1 MHIAC
6 PCNASK
12 KHNFHLVTV
21 QQNCWISTALKFP
34 NTGNN
39 EPSYSE
45 VSLLDSKNKLPFQPS
60 AAART
65 STIQARVVVQQ
76 KLGCMEA
83 GLGSLRLQVERWAA
97 AGSEASAGTPAGRVW
112 TQPGCKAS
120 VVEDRQGQL
129 ETKKMKLA
137 WQWTQPQLQLC
148 SLNVSFPFLEK
159 TSKDPRL
166 CNRSFHLY
174 IWIQLFCKIL
184 LLNLKTFNETQ

>member
-97 AGSEASAGTPAGRVW
+97 AGLEASAGTPAGRVW

-129 ETKKMKLA
+129 ETKKWSWRDNEHNLNFSSAA
-137 WQWTQPQLQLC
+137 WMFH
-148 SLNVSFPFLEK
+148 FPF
-159 TSKDPRL
+159 
-166 CNRSFHLY
+166 
-174 IWIQLFCKIL
+174 
-184 LLNLKTFNETQ
+184 

>member
-45 VSLLDSKNKLPFQPS
+45 VSLLDSKNKLPFQQI

-120 VVEDRQGQL
+120 VVEDGQGQL
-129 ETKKMKLA
+129 ETKKWSWRDNEHNLNFSSA
-137 WQWTQPQLQLC
+137 ALQLEC
-148 SLNVSFPFLEK
+148 FISLFRK
-159 TSKDPRL
+159 TSKRPTSMQPQFPPL
-166 CNRSFHLY
+166 H
-174 IWIQLFCKIL
+174 WIQLFCIIAKYYC
-184 LLNLKTFNETQ
+184 

>member
-6 PCNASK
+6 PCNAIK

-45 VSLLDSKNKLPFQPS
+45 VSLLDSKNKLPFQQS

-129 ETKKMKLA
+129 ETKNEVGVTMNTTSTSA
-137 WQWTQPQLQLC
+137 LQLKC
-148 SLNVSFPFLEK
+148 FISLFRK
-159 TSKDPRL
+159 TSKDPHL

-174 IWIQLFCKIL
+174 IWIQLFCKIA
-184 LLNLKTFNETQ
+184 KYYC

>member
-159 TSKDPRL
+159 PQKTHVYATAVSTSTSEYSCFAKYY
-166 CNRSFHLY
+166 C
-174 IWIQLFCKIL
+174 
-184 LLNLKTFNETQ
+184 

>member
-1 MHIAC
+1 MDPKKEYAYC

-45 VSLLDSKNKLPFQPS
+45 VSLLDSKNKLPFQQS

-120 VVEDRQGQL
+120 VVEDGQGQL
-129 ETKKMKLA
+129 ETKKWSWRDNEHNLNFSSAA
-137 WQWTQPQLQLC
+137 WMFH
-148 SLNVSFPFLEK
+148 FPF
-159 TSKDPRL
+159 
-166 CNRSFHLY
+166 
-174 IWIQLFCKIL
+174 
-184 LLNLKTFNETQ
+184 

>member
-45 VSLLDSKNKLPFQPS
+45 VSLLDSKNKLPFQQS

-120 VVEDRQGQL
+120 VVEDGQGQL
-129 ETKKMKLA
+129 ETKKNEVDVTMNTTSTSA
-137 WQWTQPQLQLC
+137 LQLC

-159 TSKDPRL
+159 PQKDPRL

-174 IWIQLFCKIL
+174 IEYSCFA
-184 LLNLKTFNETQ
+184 